1 MLRTRILTALGL
13 ALMCIA
19 GFLYGGPQ
27 IARALLSAIV
37 LLGAL
42 EWSNFLG
49 GGRRV
54 TRIVYVLLVAALC
67 YFGQDLST
75 PQFRLMLIASLVWW
89 CLALLWIARTSTRVH
104 SLAAAL
110 AGLFVLVPTWL
121 VLVRIDAYWP
131 HGPQW
136 TLFILALAFGC
147 DTGAYFAGHR
157 FGRVKLA
164 PSISPGKTWE
174 GVFGGIALAAVLA
187 VAGGLWFGQPLG
199 VFVPLCLA
207 AAGFSIV
214 GDLLES
220 LLKRSSG
227 LKDSGRIFPGHGGVL
242 DRIDS
247 VTAATPIIALGLLW
261 LGVGA

>member
-13 ALMCIA
+13 ALICIA
-19 GFLYGGPQ
+19 GFLFGGPAV
-27 IARALLSAIV
+27 ARILLSVIV

-42 EWSNFLG
+42 EWSHFIG
-49 GGRRV
+49 GDARV
-54 TRIVYVLLVAALC
+54 VRILYVLLIAALC
-67 YFGQDLST
+67 YFGQQLST
-75 PQFRLMLIASLVWW
+75 PQFRWMLQASLVWW
-89 CLALLWIARTSTRVH
+89 CLALLWITRGSLKVPAP
-104 SLAAAL
+104 LAAF
-110 AGLFVLVPTWL
+110 AGVVVLVPTWVAL
-121 VLVRIDAYWP
+121 LRVDSYWP
-131 HGPQW
+131 QGPQW

-174 GVFGGIALAAVLA
+174 GVFGGMALACALA
-187 VAGGLWFGQPLG
+187 IAAGLWFHQPLA

-227 LKDSGRIFPGHGGVL
+227 MKDSGRIFPGHGGVL

-247 VTAATPIIALGLLW
+247 VTAATPILALGLLW
-261 LGVGA
+261 FGVGT

>member
-19 GFLYGGPQ
+19 GFLYGGPPV
-27 IARALLSAIV
+27 ARLLLSVIV

-42 EWSNFLG
+42 EWSHFIG
-49 GGRRV
+49 GNQRV
-54 TRIVYVLLVAALC
+54 VRLLYVLVIAALC
-67 YFGQDLST
+67 YFGQQLT
-75 PQFRLMLIASLVWW
+75 TAHFRMMLLASLIWW
-89 CLALLWIARTSTRVH
+89 FLALVWIARGSLRVP
-104 SLAAAL
+104 APMAAL
-110 AGLFVLVPTWL
+110 AGIFVLVPTWL
-121 VLVRIDAYWP
+121 VLVRVDTYWL
-131 HGPQW
+131 HGAQW
-136 TLFILALAFGC
+136 ALFMLALAFGC

-164 PSISPGKTWE
+164 PRISPGKTWE
-174 GVFGGIALAAVLA
+174 GVLGGMALACLFAI
-187 VAGGLWFGQPLG
+187 AGGLWFQQPLG
-199 VFVPLCLA
+199 IFVPLCLA

-261 LGVGA
+261 LGVGV